1 MKNPFFAYHKT
12 FRRDKGE
19 TPRYPFLIPYRF
31 HRTMYQHMPPE
42 FPRIS
47 VIIPV
52 HDVAPYP
59 ESCPDS
65 LAAQAFRDWE
75 AVCIDDGSGEIL
87 DRYAEQDGR
96 IMAIHQRNGG
106 ASAARKA
113 GLQLARGTY
122 IQMPAPDNWTKPGL
136 EGRTPGKMDGKRRLM
151 RRSRLLPTADLR
163 HGMKTLLEFYTK
175 SPLRTWLRAG
185 SR

>member
-1 MKNPFFAYHKT
+1 
-12 FRRDKGE
+12 
-19 TPRYPFLIPYRF
+19 
-31 HRTMYQHMPPE
+31 MYQHMPPE

-59 ESCPDS
+59 EGCPDS

-113 GLQLARGTY
+113 GRNWHAALTSRCRPPMTGKNPAWRGV
-122 IQMPAPDNWTKPGL
+122 PPERWTESG
-136 EGRTPGKMDGKRRLM
+136 
-151 RRSRLLPTADLR
+151 
-163 HGMKTLLEFYTK
+163 
-175 SPLRTWLRAG
+175 G
-185 SR
+185 S